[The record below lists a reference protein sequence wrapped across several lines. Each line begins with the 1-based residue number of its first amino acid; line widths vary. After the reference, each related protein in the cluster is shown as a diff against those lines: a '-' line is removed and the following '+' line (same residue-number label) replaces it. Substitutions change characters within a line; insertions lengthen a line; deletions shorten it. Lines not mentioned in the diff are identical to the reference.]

1 MEKKSSKKLSTK
13 LIILIPVLVLGI
25 FSVVSNL
32 VSVSSIR
39 NINAD
44 AAKIADESLMS
55 IRNLAQIQK
64 ETQEIHTLGLSHVVA
79 TNLTTMIGLV
89 DEIRQKDAELE
100 KSIAEYEKYVD
111 SDTKKNYDELQ
122 KNYADLIYQSENL
135 MAFSAEGN
143 SIQAYELAN
152 GDVKKSADAIGTNID
167 QMQKVISE
175 KTDAQRQE
183 LTKAYHQSLVICV
196 ITIIT
201 SILALAATVFCV
213 LGLVI
218 VPLSRTNKEIK
229 DIIKGIDNHEGDL
242 TRRVTIMANQEV
254 ASVGNGIN
262 SFMGKLQNIFKMIS
276 SNANELESVV
286 NEVRESVQTSNGSV
300 SDLSALTEELSATMQ
315 DISENASRINEN
327 TESVADEVSEIA
339 VKTSEI
345 NQYTKEMKEH
355 AEAMESAAREN
366 MDTTGAKV
374 NDIVAVLSQA
384 IEDSN
389 SVNQVNSLTNDI
401 LEIADQTNLLALNA
415 SIEAARAGEAGKGF
429 AVVATEISQLATASQ
444 EAANNIQRING
455 VVTSAVHNLADHAN
469 GLVEYM
475 NGKILPEFQKFVE
488 SGSAY
493 HDKASYIEG
502 VMEEFKERADSLQQS
517 MNTIADSV
525 NTISHAIEE
534 GVSGVVSTADSTQV
548 LVSDMDRISRKMDEN
563 FAIADGLRKETSI
576 FTKL

>member
-1 MEKKSSKKLSTK
+1 MNKKNPKKLSTK

-39 NINAD
+39 TINAD

-55 IRNLAQIQK
+55 IRKLAEIQK

-79 TNLTTMIGLV
+79 TNLSTMIDLAGQIRSK
-89 DEIRQKDAELE
+89 DEQLKA
-100 KSIAEYEKYVD
+100 SIEEYQSYVNEN
-111 SDTKKNYDELQ
+111 TKTDYDQLMKNYEDM
-122 KNYADLIYQSENL
+122 IYQTENL
-135 MAFSAEGN
+135 MALSALGDSE
-143 SIQAYELAN
+143 QAYTLAN
-152 GDVKKSADAIGTNID
+152 GDVKKAADAIVSNIEA
-167 QMQKVISE
+167 MQKVISGE
-175 KTDAQRQE
+175 ADTQRAE
-183 LTKAYHQSLVICV
+183 LTKAYHKSLVICV

-201 SILALAATVFCV
+201 SILALAATMFCVFC
-213 LGLVI
+213 LVI
-218 VPLSRTNKEIK
+218 IPLTRTNKEIK
-229 DIIKGIDNHEGDL
+229 EIIKGIDNHEGDL

-276 SNANELESVV
+276 NNANELESVV

-300 SDLSALTEELSATMQ
+300 SDLSALTQELSATMQ

-339 VKTSEI
+339 EKTNEI

-374 NDIVAVLSQA
+374 NEIVDVLSRA
-384 IEDSN
+384 IEDSG
-389 SVNQVNSLTNDI
+389 SVNQVNSLTNSI

-429 AVVATEISQLATASQ
+429 AVVAMEISQLATASQ

-455 VVTSAVHNLADHAN
+455 VVTSAVHNLADNAN
-469 GLVEYM
+469 DLVEYM
-475 NGKILPEFQKFVE
+475 KDRILPEFQKFVE

-493 HDKASYIEG
+493 HDKASYIEE
-502 VMEEFKERADSLQQS
+502 VMEEFKTRTDSLQQS
-517 MNTIADSV
+517 MDSIADSV
-525 NTISHAIEE
+525 NTISRAIEE

-563 FAIADGLRKETSI
+563 FAIADGLRKETSV